1 MNRMLLQFSYASS
14 TLHVIPSSSDVPKSL
29 RSVTAIESP
38 VAYCIRH
45 LNSILQDPPDLRF
58 AFQRKIDQ
66 GNVVDWPIELLH
78 PTKCNLKIDRMFYE
92 ELVEFVR
99 IHMMQK
105 YIYILGW
112 MSMIM
117 CTLQSLTPLIEDQL
131 LKQCLYLK
139 KIMNCIHTMVAFSK
153 SASH

>member
-1 MNRMLLQFSYASS
+1 MDIELRNDRIPRNPFDRQFLDMLNF
-14 TLHVIPSSSDVPKSL
+14 
-29 RSVTAIESP
+29 
-38 VAYCIRH
+38 
-45 LNSILQDPPDLRF
+45 ILQDPPDLRF

-78 PTKCNLKIDRMFYE
+78 PSKCNLKIDRMFYE
-92 ELVEFVR
+92 ELVEFCKNTY
-99 IHMMQK
+99 MMQK

-112 MSMIM
+112 TSMIM
-117 CTLQSLTPLIEDQL
+117 CTLQSLTPLIEDRL

-139 KIMNCIHTMVAFSK
+139 KIMNCIHTMVAFSFSSE